1 MLLDDVAHYYG
12 YTTYI
17 MESLDARSALA
28 PYWVM
33 LIDHKG
39 SSVKHS
45 NHCKFEMT
53 HAYNRIDQRLS
64 EFPEHLVTEAIKRQ
78 GFVTSELVKKDT
90 GTFRPS
96 GQSVS
101 TANPGNLEK
110 IALFKFCFFVL
121 SGHYEKRRQEK
132 VEAVLHEVKLLLE
145 NATLLDI

>member
-1 MLLDDVAHYYG
+1 
-12 YTTYI
+12 
-17 MESLDARSALA
+17 
-28 PYWVM
+28 
-33 LIDHKG
+33 
-39 SSVKHS
+39 
-45 NHCKFEMT
+45 MT

-110 IALFKFCFFVL
+110 IALLKA
-121 SGHYEKRRQEK
+121 SHYEKKAGK

-145 NATLLDI
+145 NPNRRPHRHLAAADSHKIINSINIW